1 MIIILGPALKTGRNG
16 HSCALMTS
24 LNETSLTYER
34 ILVAA
39 GGNGV
44 TSVELLNLDQ
54 YEAST
59 SAGWVFGPSLPVDTY
74 ISTMTQ
80 VEDGVILV
88 GGGRPGGLQSLYK
101 LTPGA
106 DNWQLLET
114 SLKEPRSAHV
124 SFLVPDELV
133 NCHY

>member
-1 MIIILGPALKTGRNG
+1 
-16 HSCALMTS
+16 MTS

-39 GGNGV
+39 GGNRV

-59 SAGWVFGPSLPVDTY
+59 SAGWVFGPSLPVDTC

-88 GGGRPGGLQSLYK
+88 GGGWPGGLQSLYK

>member
-1 MIIILGPALKTGRNG
+1 
-16 HSCALMTS
+16 MTS

-39 GGNGV
+39 GGDRV

-88 GGGRPGGLQSLYK
+88 GGGLQSLYK

-106 DNWQLLET
+106 DNWQLHET
-114 SLKEPRSAHV
+114 SLKEPRSGHV